1 MIVLPPQVNTV
12 ITDLEQAGFEAYLV
26 GGAVRDYVR
35 DCTAANDWD
44 IASNAV
50 PEQVKQVFAGYNLIE
65 TGLKHGTVTVVID
78 QEPIEITTYRIDGKY
93 LDGRHPDTVSFT
105 RSLEEDLGRRDF
117 TINALAYNP
126 HTGIVDFNEGVLDI
140 ENGVVRCVGDPDQRF
155 QEDGLRILRALR
167 FASNFGMRIEE
178 KTAEAIHR
186 NKGLLRTIAV
196 ERIQVELSKMLC
208 GSGAY
213 VVLQEFADVI
223 AIPIPEIEPMF
234 GFDQYNPHHD
244 RDIWNHTISVINSI
258 AADPILRWAAFLH
271 DIGKPLC
278 FTMSDDGIGHFYGH
292 AKQSAIIAER
302 ILLRLRFDNASK
314 EQIKVLVRYHDLPIA
329 PEKKSV
335 KRLMSKLGAGTVKQ
349 ILDLHIADTKG
360 QSTICMGRIE
370 EYYEAGQLLDDI
382 LQEATCFSLKE
393 LAINGT
399 DLICLGLRGR
409 EIGTALD
416 QCLLAVIDERVI
428 NNHSALMDYARS
440 EFIPQVE

>member
-1 MIVLPPQVNTV
+1 M
-12 ITDLEQAGFEAYLV
+12 
-26 GGAVRDYVR
+26 
-35 DCTAANDWD
+35 
-44 IASNAV
+44 
-50 PEQVKQVFAGYNLIE
+50 
-65 TGLKHGTVTVVID
+65 
-78 QEPIEITTYRIDGKY
+78 
-93 LDGRHPDTVSFT
+93 
-105 RSLEEDLGRRDF
+105 
-117 TINALAYNP
+117 
-126 HTGIVDFNEGVLDI
+126 DFNEGVRDI

-335 KRLMSKLGAGTVKQ
+335 KRLMSKLGAGTVK
-349 ILDLHIADTKG
+349 
-360 QSTICMGRIE
+360 
-370 EYYEAGQLLDDI
+370 
-382 LQEATCFSLKE
+382 
-393 LAINGT
+393 
-399 DLICLGLRGR
+399 
-409 EIGTALD
+409 
-416 QCLLAVIDERVI
+416 
-428 NNHSALMDYARS
+428 
-440 EFIPQVE
+440 